1 MPCRSQVPECPSAR
15 SEMLDL
21 RVGVP
26 ECPSARPLFFSWKE
40 GDTQVPECPS
50 ARLEML
56 DLKVGVPEGP
66 SARPLFFFLEGME
79 MVGLRG
85 GVPEGPS
92 ALPFFSGRKIGSVPK
107 YPSARP
113 FPSPEGRYKI
123 TAHIRKIY
131 QQKNQVPKCPGRP
144 SARSLH
150 PTPII
155 SHI

>member
-1 MPCRSQVPECPSAR
+1 
-15 SEMLDL
+15 MLDL
-21 RVGVP
+21 KVGVP
-26 ECPSARPLFFSWKE
+26 EGPSARPLFFPGRK
-40 GDTQVPECPS
+40 DTQVPECPS

-56 DLKVGVPEGP
+56 DLKV
-66 SARPLFFFLEGME
+66 
-79 MVGLRG
+79 

-113 FPSPEGRYKI
+113 FPSPEERYKI
-123 TAHIRKIY
+123 TAHIRKNY

-155 SHI
+155 SHIYPLGIYHFDYFCLSPVLRQMKVAVRILKTFSSF

>member
-1 MPCRSQVPECPSAR
+1 MP
-15 SEMLDL
+15 DH
-21 RVGVP
+21 
-26 ECPSARPLFFSWKE
+26 FFFPGRK
-40 GDTQVPECPS
+40 DTQVPECPS
-50 ARLEML
+50 ARLEMS
-56 DLKVGVPEGP
+56 DLRVGVPEGL

-113 FPSPEGRYKI
+113 FPSPEERYKI

-155 SHI
+155 SHIYELSGKIWVEGSLRPDGSVTTHL

>member
-1 MPCRSQVPECPSAR
+1 MP
-15 SEMLDL
+15 DH
-21 RVGVP
+21 
-26 ECPSARPLFFSWKE
+26 FFFPGRK
-40 GDTQVPECPS
+40 DPQVPECPS
-50 ARLEML
+50 ARLEMS
-56 DLKVGVPEGP
+56 DLRVGVPEGL
-66 SARPLFFFLEGME
+66 SARPLFFFLEGIE

-113 FPSPEGRYKI
+113 FPSPEERYKI

-150 PTPII
+150 PTPVI